1 MTPIPTHHH
10 GGGKE
15 FLVLEGVFSD
25 EHGDDGPGSYG
36 RHPAG
41 TWLRHPADSR
51 HAPFSQGGYLIW
63 VMTDHL
69 ARSING

>member
-1 MTPIPTHHH
+1 MTPIPPHHH

-25 EHGDDGPGSYG
+25 EHGDDGPGSYL

-63 VMTDHL
+63 VKTDHL